1 MFVVDALKGL
11 LRPSGCLA
19 CGVPAAWPCC
29 ADCLPSEPGAVGP
42 WVLAADPDLPLWTLG
57 PYRDGLRTAVLN
69 NTEVAIGDIGNR
81 LAIDPTGRSFVVSA
95 RSTNGASLWMINR
108 QDKSVSYL
116 TLPNPNDF
124 DSDPSFASR

>member
-1 MFVVDALKGL
+1 MTIAFVAETDNK
-11 LRPSGCLA
+11 
-19 CGVPAAWPCC
+19 
-29 ADCLPSEPGAVGP
+29 D
-42 WVLAADPDLPLWTLG
+42 DLGKLWTIKS
-57 PYRDGLRTAVLN
+57 DGWDPTAVLN
-69 NTEVAIGDIGNR
+69 DSEVAIGDIGNR
-81 LAIDPTGRSFVVSA
+81 LAVDPTGRSFVVTA